1 MIDTITLDLQD
12 FEVDPYPNLELQQA
26 RTNLKTGE
34 VIGREANLF
43 HGFTGTKAIGNTAK
57 THVDIFLGRD
67 NKVHAITHFSVPKQV
82 ADNNYSEVDFAGF
95 LNALALAETDLLTLG
110 VRADLD
116 KARLTRLDLFKNVIT
131 NEPIVCYAKV
141 FELLNASYAKDK
153 RTYGVSG
160 WLMGNSQQ
168 QYCIYDKVAELKQNN
183 KGVNFDDLPDTLRF
197 EHRSLT
203 ASKVESTYGFTT
215 IEDLKRYGWD
225 ALYDKRREI
234 WRDGFFK
241 YDVQDF
247 ETLVVS
253 VLKKYLQFYQTKG
266 SRYWFEDFLRSYG
279 AVSLYKIAGMEVVKK
294 ALEDMGCNRMK
305 IYRLEQTMKQ
315 RVFEFE
321 ALEAEQNSRIDLGTL
336 YSELKNKVLA

>member
-67 NKVHAITHFSVPKQV
+67 NKVHAMTHFSVPKQV

-110 VRADLD
+110 VRANLD
-116 KARLTRLDLFKNVIT
+116 KAKLTRLDLFKNVIT
-131 NEPIVCYAKV
+131 DEPIVCYAKV

-168 QYCIYDKVAELKQNN
+168 QYCIYDKVAELKQNKKN
-183 KGVNFDDLPDTLRF
+183 GNFDNLPNTLRF
-197 EHRSLT
+197 EHRSLN
-203 ASKVESTYGFTT
+203 SNKVESTYGFTT
-215 IEDLKRYGWD
+215 IEELKRYGWN
-225 ALYDKRREI
+225 ALYEKRRDI

-241 YDVQDF
+241 YEVEDV
-247 ETLVVS
+247 ETLAAS
-253 VLKKYLQFYQTKG
+253 TLKKYLQFYQSKG
-266 SRYWFEDFLRSYG
+266 GREWFDNFLRSYG
-279 AVSLYKIAGMEVVKK
+279 AVNLYEIAGTETIKK
-294 ALEDMGCNRMK
+294 ALEDLGCNRMK
-305 IYRLEQTMKQ
+305 IYRLEQTMRQ

-321 ALEAEQNSRIDLGTL
+321 SLEGKQDVSLGTL
-336 YSELKNKVLA
+336 YSELKTKVLA